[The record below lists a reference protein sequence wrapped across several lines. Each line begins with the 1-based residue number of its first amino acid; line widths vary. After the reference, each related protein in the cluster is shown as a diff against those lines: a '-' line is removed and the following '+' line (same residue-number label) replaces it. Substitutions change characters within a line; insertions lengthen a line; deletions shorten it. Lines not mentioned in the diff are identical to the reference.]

1 MFHGAYFGRSWLVH
15 GRKSKSFSLAN
26 ATFAT
31 SLQTTLPD
39 PFPAAS
45 LSHPHADHSSFS
57 VCNIHSLRGKSSLT
71 SPSSSFCKLF
81 FKLQKPTQIS
91 TLPACQFH
99 IPPSSSPLLM
109 NLFYHIFFYI
119 KTTCLSLVSPER
131 RRGRSCIFILSLP
144 PQGWTAPSTPFTH
157 LQYLLK
163 EHRGEITKSK
173 SLFFLFCVF

>member
-1 MFHGAYFGRSWLVH
+1 MH

-26 ATFAT
+26 ETFAT
-31 SLQTTLPD
+31 YLQTTLPD
-39 PFPAAS
+39 PFPAAAS

-57 VCNIHSLRGKSSLT
+57 VCNIHSLHGKSSLT

-131 RRGRSCIFILSLP
+131 LRERSCIFVLSLAP
-144 PQGWTAPSTPFTH
+144 PGSTAPSTLFTH

-163 EHRGEITKSK
+163 EHRDEMTKSK
-173 SLFFLFCVF
+173 SLFFLFLCVLSFFA